1 MKRSTGLLVLA
12 LCMFAGRAAADEA
25 TAVKL
30 SEEASSA
37 FEKKDYRTAAAK
49 FEAAYKEAPRGA
61 VLFNAGLSW
70 DAAGDHPRAA
80 DDLAQ
85 ALARADLRPQEAAQ
99 AQKRLE
105 ELRAQLG
112 VLDVRAPA
120 GAKLRVEHVSDGVVP
135 RRVFVTP
142 GSHKIEV
149 TNERGSGISTVTVEA
164 GKEAPVSIEIAAT
177 SPSASSAL
185 SGPAKPAERPVDK
198 PSDGSTQRLVGIIL
212 AGVGVASA
220 GAAVGLGFAALS
232 ARDDYNATNNTDR
245 ELYDKAKNLRLF
257 TNVAWITA
265 GVLVAGGAALY
276 LTAGP
281 SGAAV
286 AGRF

>member
-1 MKRSTGLLVLA
+1 MKRSAGSLILA
-12 LCMFAGRAAADEA
+12 LCMFAGHAAADEA

-30 SEEASSA
+30 SEEASAA
-37 FEKKDYRTAAAK
+37 FEKKDFRAAATK

-164 GKEAPVSIEIAAT
+164 GRETPVSIEIASSPAT
-177 SPSASSAL
+177 PST
-185 SGPAKPAERPVDK
+185 PARPAERPGDK

-232 ARDDYNATNNTDR
+232 ARDDYNATNNTSRD
-245 ELYDKAKNLRLF
+245 LYDKAKNLRLF

>member
-112 VLDVRAPA
+112 VLDIRAPRREA
-120 GAKLRVEHVSDGVVP
+120 RNVACSVCVE
-135 RRVFVTP
+135 R
-142 GSHKIEV
+142 
-149 TNERGSGISTVTVEA
+149 N
-164 GKEAPVSIEIAAT
+164 
-177 SPSASSAL
+177 ASSGEDL
-185 SGPAKPAERPVDK
+185 RKEGR
-198 PSDGSTQRLVGIIL
+198 
-212 AGVGVASA
+212 
-220 GAAVGLGFAALS
+220 
-232 ARDDYNATNNTDR
+232 ARR
-245 ELYDKAKNLRLF
+245 R
-257 TNVAWITA
+257 
-265 GVLVAGGAALY
+265 
-276 LTAGP
+276 
-281 SGAAV
+281 S
-286 AGRF
+286 